1 MAGPSSIYGAGML
14 ELGMSF
20 SMEQL
25 VIDNEI
31 IGMCRFAK
39 KGISVNDETIAYDA
53 IKEIGAGGDFLG
65 HVSTLM
71 NVEMPSRATVMDRQ
85 MYGGW
90 DRDGRRDTA
99 DLAHD
104 VVATALANP
113 PLHPVSDDVLKA
125 IDAIIERKEKE
136 LN

>member
-1 MAGPSSIYGAGML
+1 ML

-31 IGMCRFAK
+31 IGMTRFFK
-39 KGISVNDETIAYDA
+39 KGIGVSDETIGYDS

-65 HVSTLM
+65 HDTTLF
-71 NVEMPSRATVMDRQ
+71 NVDLPSHTEVLDRQ

-99 DLAHD
+99 DIAHD
-104 VVATALANP
+104 IVEKALNNP
-113 PLHPVSDDVLKA
+113 PRFPVSDDVIKA
-125 IDAIIERKEKE
+125 IDAIIARKEKE
-136 LN
+136 LKG

>member
-1 MAGPSSIYGAGML
+1 ML

-25 VIDNEI
+25 VIDNDI
-31 IGMCRFAK
+31 IGMSRFAK
-39 KGISVNDETIAYDA
+39 KGIKVDDETISYDS

-65 HVSTLM
+65 HITTLA
-71 NVEMPSRATVMDRQ
+71 NVDMPSHTKILDRQ

-99 DLAHD
+99 DIAHD
-104 VVATALANP
+104 VVANAIANP
-113 PLHPVSDDVLKA
+113 PRFPVSQEVIDN
-125 IDAIIERKEKE
+125 IDAIIARKSKE
-136 LN
+136 LGL